1 MGIHNEM
8 MYIDATAS
16 HICNPTIPLIR
27 FNLIKAEE
35 ADYETI
41 GNRTLDF
48 GFKENKDAN
57 KVKTRGEE
65 KLFLDLVHWGP

>member
-1 MGIHNEM
+1 MLQLLIV
-8 MYIDATAS
+8 
-16 HICNPTIPLIR
+16 CNPTIPLIS

-57 KVKTRGEE
+57 KVKTRGDSALVFLHLP
-65 KLFLDLVHWGP
+65 LFGKQSYSE

>member
-1 MGIHNEM
+1 MLQLLIV
-8 MYIDATAS
+8 
-16 HICNPTIPLIR
+16 CNPTIPLIS

-57 KVKTRGEE
+57 KVKTRGESM
-65 KLFLDLVHWGP
+65 F